1 MYIVN
6 QGIVQVVGGLG
17 GNQVLAELGSGSVFG
32 EIR

>member
-6 QGIVQVVGGLG
+6 QGIVEVLG
-17 GNQVLAELGSGSVFG
+17 KRGKDDVLAELASGSVFG